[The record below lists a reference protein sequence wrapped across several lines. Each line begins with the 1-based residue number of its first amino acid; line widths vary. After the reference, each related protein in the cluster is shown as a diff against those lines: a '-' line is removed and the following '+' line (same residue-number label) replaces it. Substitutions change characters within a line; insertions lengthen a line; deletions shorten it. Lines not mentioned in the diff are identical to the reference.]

1 MKKIIYFIV
10 AMLMPGFI
18 TAQHIINVPGDY
30 MTIQEAVD
38 AAGYGDTILVSQGRY
53 EENVIIQGNN
63 KAVTLASNYI
73 FSADTID
80 INNTIIDAGYPQNPN
95 FGMGVLLKNI
105 DTTLLPKVTGF
116 TITGGTGY
124 YKTYGGGIHST
135 GAIPVIEHNYIEDCS
150 ITGMQP
156 SGAGIRVGQGI
167 WDTNKVCLVRYNIIK
182 NCTVN
187 SVSNT
192 IVGVG
197 AGISIGPISAVVEGN
212 TITGNYIAGNS
223 TSNAY
228 GGGIVY
234 STGNGFYHTIQA
246 IIRNNIITG
255 NVAEGEIAGGGGVA
269 FWDDNAWAHLVM
281 EGNTITGNAVI
292 ALTSGGDALGG
303 GVLLENP
310 AGGSIISANIISD
323 NSAIAGPAGSNRFGG
338 GMHLNYTLDP
348 NPDYFL
354 LIEKNKMIGNTAV
367 RGGAI
372 NCQKTNINLV
382 NNFISGNHAETYAGG
397 IYMVGMGADQ
407 VSSFINNTITQNLVS
422 GQGGLG
428 GSMYFIN
435 VAYVILMNNIFYGN
449 DAPAMKEIQI
459 YNSIVDIQNC
469 DINIDEI
476 GGDWT
481 GNNNFYEDPEFID
494 GMIWDC
500 MNYDAPC
507 SNAGID
513 SLKVF
518 GMSFYAPDSCIGG
531 NPRPLDGAIDL
542 GACEVD
548 MLYVGVEESA
558 VGSRQSA
565 VACYPNPFSE
575 FTTLEYE
582 LGYSATVNLSIYNH
596 LGQLVAVLV
605 DGEQAAGRQ
614 EVRWDACDL
623 PAGIYYYIITA
634 GAQRLASG
642 GKIVKY

>member
-1 MKKIIYFIV
+1 MKKIICFIA
-10 AMLMPGFI
+10 AMLM
-18 TAQHIINVPGDY
+18 TAFGYAQQIIHVPEDY
-30 MTIQEAVD
+30 TTIQAAVD
-38 AAGYGDTILVSQGRY
+38 AAGYGDTILVAQGRY
-53 EENVIIQGNN
+53 EENVIIQGNS
-63 KAVTLASNYI
+63 KAITLASHYI
-73 FSADTID
+73 FTGDTND
-80 INNTIIDAGYPQNPN
+80 INNTIIDAGNPQNPN
-95 FGMGVLLKNI
+95 YGMGILLKNI
-105 DTTLLPKVTGF
+105 DTTLMPKVAGLTV
-116 TITGGTGY
+116 TGGTGY

-135 GAIPVIEHNYIEDCS
+135 GAIPVIENNHIEDCS
-150 ITGMQP
+150 VVGMQP
-156 SGAGIRVGQGI
+156 SGAGIRVGQGT
-167 WDTNKVCLVRYNIIK
+167 WDTNKVCLIRYNIIK
-182 NCTVN
+182 NCTIN
-187 SVSNT
+187 AVSNT
-192 IVGVG
+192 IAGEG
-197 AGISIGPISAVVEGN
+197 AGISLGPISAVVEGN

-234 STGNGFYHTIQA
+234 STGNPFYHTIQA

-281 EGNTITGNAVI
+281 EGNTITGNEVI

-310 AGGSIISANIISD
+310 ASGSNISENIISD
-323 NSAIAGPAGSNRFGG
+323 NSAIAGPGGSSRFGG
-338 GMHLNYTLDP
+338 GMHINYTLDP

-354 LIEKNKMIGNTAV
+354 LIDKNKLIGNTAV

-372 NCQKTNINLV
+372 NCQKTNIHMV
-382 NNFISGNHAETYAGG
+382 NNFISGNQAEFYAGG
-397 IYMVGMGADQ
+397 IYMVGMGAGQ

-422 GQGGLG
+422 AQGGLG
-428 GSMYFIN
+428 GSIYFTN
-435 VAYVILMNNIFYGN
+435 VPGVLLMNNIFYGN
-449 DAPAMKEIQI
+449 DAPAVNEIQI
-459 YNSIVDIQNC
+459 YNSMVEIHYC

-476 GGDWT
+476 GGDWL
-481 GNNNFYEDPEFID
+481 GDNNFYEDPEFID

-518 GMSFYAPDSCIGG
+518 GMYFYAPDSCIGG

-548 MLYVGVEESA
+548 MLLGVEESA
-558 VGSRQSA
+558 VGSWQLA
-565 VACYPNPFSE
+565 VASYPNPFSE

-582 LGYSATVNLSIYNH
+582 LGYSATVNLSVYNH

-605 DGEQAAGRQ
+605 DGEQPAGRHQ
-614 EVRWDACDL
+614 VRWDACGL
-623 PAGIYYYIITA
+623 PAGIYYYKVTV
-634 GAQRLASG
+634 GGQRSAVG